1 MRNARRHPDKPVLI
15 TEASTSGSDSFDA
28 RRKKYTI
35 MMVMRGVCVI
45 GAAFTV
51 HISGWFAAAFVA
63 AALVLPWTAVLIAN
77 DRPPKETVRFR
88 RFMPGGDGP
97 STRQLT
103 AGPSDHGADHGASPQ
118 PGAPESPTGPTVK
131 PTITIIDI

>member
-1 MRNARRHPDKPVLI
+1 VRNARRHPDKPVLI
-15 TEASTSGSDSFDA
+15 TEARTSGTDSFDA
-28 RRKKYTI
+28 RKKKYTI

-88 RFMPGGDGP
+88 RFMPGGDSP

-103 AGPSDHGADHGASPQ
+103 AGSSASGPEQGTSHQQGAA
-118 PGAPESPTGPTVK
+118 ESPTGPTVG
-131 PTITIIDI
+131 PTITVIDI